1 MARFDHQI
9 HSDGLRRWRE
19 MNALGL
25 QRQSSSSGC
34 LYGVIS
40 RISVSLITCTCGAR
54 SSGLGYS
61 LGYAGHDQYS

>member
-1 MARFDHQI
+1 MTRVAQTVAQTADLAPQVHVI
-9 HSDGLRRWRE
+9 KLTEMRE
-19 MNALGL
+19 ITH
-25 QRQSSSSGC
+25 